1 MIGDEVGD
9 GIGDGS
15 AMARCELSAAFVR
28 TAGPGRHCDGDGLY
42 LLVKKTGGRFWIF
55 RYKVNGGK
63 LREAG
68 LGRAGESRNCVRL
81 AEAREKAAALF
92 RQVKAGIDPLA
103 ARDAALTASKAAQQD
118 ASIKG
123 ITFADAARRYI
134 DAHAPSWRN
143 TKHASQWAT
152 TMATFANPVFGDIP
166 VSEIGTAH
174 VLAAVEPIW
183 ATKSETAS
191 RVRGRIESILD
202 YAKARGWRSGENPA
216 AWKGHL
222 SLTLPTRSKMA
233 KVKHHAALPWMETG
247 NFMMELQVQNGIGA
261 RALRFAILTAAR
273 SGEVRGARWHEINL
287 VGATWTIPA
296 ERMKAGREHRVPLSE
311 QALAVLAEVAAA
323 RTSDDPAAL
332 VFPGQSGGRPL
343 SDMSLTAVL
352 RRMDRGDL
360 TAHGFRSTFKDW
372 AAESTAYPA
381 ELSEMALAHTI
392 GSKVEAAYRRGDLFE
407 KRRRLMVD
415 WGQFCSTPTTI
426 AAANIVTLRG
436 QLA

>member
-1 MIGDEVGD
+1 
-9 GIGDGS
+9 
-15 AMARCELSAAFVR
+15 
-28 TAGPGRHCDGDGLY
+28 
-42 LLVKKTGGRFWIF
+42 LVKKTGGRFWVF
-55 RYKVNGGK
+55 RYRVTGTKT
-63 LREAG
+63 REAG

-81 AEAREKAAALF
+81 AEAREKATVLF
-92 RQVKAGIDPLA
+92 RQVKAGVDPLT
-103 ARDAALTASKAAQQD
+103 ARDAALAASKAAQLD
-118 ASIKG
+118 AAIKG
-123 ITFADAARRYI
+123 ITFDEAARRYI
-134 DAHAPSWRN
+134 DAHASSWGN
-143 TKHASQWAT
+143 PKHAGQWAT
-152 TMATFANPVFGDIP
+152 TMATYANPVLGDIP

-191 RVRGRIESILD
+191 RVRGRIETVLD
-202 YAKARGWRSGENPA
+202 FAKARGWRSGENPA

-222 SLTLPTRSKMA
+222 SLTLPARSKVA
-233 KVKHHAALPWMETG
+233 KVKHHAALAWAEVGT
-247 NFMMELQVQNGIGA
+247 FMADLQIQNGIGA

-273 SGEVRGARWHEINL
+273 SGEVRGARWHEIDL

-296 ERMKAGREHRVPLSE
+296 ERMKAAREHRVPLTQ
-311 QALAVLAEVAAA
+311 QALVVLAEMLAA
-323 RTSDDPAAL
+323 RKSDDPAAL

-352 RRMDRGDL
+352 RRMGRGDF

-407 KRRRLMVD
+407 KRRRLMAD
-415 WGQFCSTPTTI
+415 WGHFCSTPSTI